1 MKLRD
6 RRRQTLFIDARGLG
20 TMHTRTLKILTDADI
35 AKVAD
40 TYHAWR
46 ETGGRYSDEPG
57 FAKAVTTAQ
66 IAEQG
71 YVLTPGRYV
80 GTAAAD
86 EEDEPYEERM
96 GRLTATLREQMV
108 EGVRLDE
115 CIRKALAGVGYGW

>member
-20 TMHTRTLKILTDADI
+20 TMQTRTLKVLTEADI

-46 ETGGRYSDEPG
+46 ETGGRYWDELG
-57 FAKAVTTAQ
+57 FAKSATTDE
-66 IAEQG
+66 IAARD

-80 GTAAAD
+80 GAAAAD
-86 EEDEPYEERM
+86 DDKEPFDDRM
-96 GRLTATLREQMV
+96 KRLTTTLREQTA
-108 EGVRLDE
+108 EGARLDDR
-115 CIRKALAGVGYGW
+115 IRSVLARVGW

>member
-6 RRRQTLFIDARGLG
+6 RRRETLFIDARGLG
-20 TMHTRTLKILTDADI
+20 TMQTRTLKVLTDEDI

-57 FAKAVTTAQ
+57 FAKSVTTHK
-66 IAEQG
+66 IAEED

-80 GTAAAD
+80 GLAAAE
-86 EEDEPYEERM
+86 EEDEPFEERM
-96 GRLTATLREQMV
+96 KRLTKTLRGQTAEAAV
-108 EGVRLDE
+108 LDE
-115 CIRKALAGVGYGW
+115 RIRKAFTGVGYGW